1 MIACKNSSKKNERE
15 KLLRRREGLCQKLKK
30 HFSVP
35 VSGRDYREFDVLTGE
50 LEEVRKRLEKL
61 K

>member
-1 MIACKNSSKKNERE
+1 MIACKNKPEEFERE
-15 KLLRRREGLCQKLKK
+15 KLLCRREGICRKLKQ

-35 VSGRDYREFDVLTGE
+35 VSGRDYREFDALTEE
-50 LEEVRKRLEKL
+50 LEEVRKRLEEL